1 MENLLNILNLIID
14 AYGWA
19 GIALTV
25 LTIALF
31 CSQMYRYGIYA
42 GIPKYRLATR
52 KKIRDNEPPISVII
66 TLFSEN
72 ADYLDNGLIELL
84 QQDYERYEVV
94 VVYVG
99 NDDNFYAD
107 LSTLRKGFPHL
118 ITTQIDNSSRYPI
131 SEKMA
136 LNVGIKAARNECLL
150 FTNTEARP
158 ASKHWISLMA
168 KGFMYGDIVIGHSG
182 IKYEKGAENRLFRK
196 LRFKESIDRLSA
208 VIRRRPYAATR
219 YNFGFTKQL
228 YFGVRGFNHLSMNAG
243 ESDLFLQS
251 ILCDDNASLV
261 ITPRAKCIESAP
273 RNLKSLLTLLRT
285 ERSTHAYY
293 DSSTHNY
300 IDSEPIVRSAFFAA
314 AVAMLALLPYE
325 LKIFAAVLPFVR
337 YCYAS
342 YTLQRIAAR
351 LGERRLHLWQP
362 LFDIVEPLIRLYMHL
377 QQHKYKDNIW
387 R

>member
-42 GIPKYRLATR
+42 GIPRYRLATR

-84 QQDYERYEVV
+84 HQDYERYEVV

-150 FTNTEARP
+150 FTNTEASP
-158 ASKHWISLMA
+158 ASKHWVSLMA

-261 ITPRAKCIESAP
+261 ITPRARCIESAP

-293 DSSTHNY
+293 DRSTHNY

-325 LKIFAAVLPFVR
+325 LKIFAAVLLFVR

-362 LFDIVEPLIRLYMHL
+362 LFDIAEPLIRLYMHL

>member
-1 MENLLNILNLIID
+1 MEKLLDILNFIID

-31 CSQMYRYGIYA
+31 CVQMYRYGIYA

-52 KKIRDNEPPISVII
+52 KKVRSSEPPISVII

-84 QQDYERYEVV
+84 QQDYDNYEVV

-107 LSTLRKGFPHL
+107 LSYLRKGYPHL
-118 ITTQIDNSSRYPI
+118 VTTQIDHSSRYPI
-131 SEKMA
+131 STKMA
-136 LNVGIKAARNECLL
+136 LNVGIKAAHNECLL
-150 FTNTEARP
+150 FTNTEASP
-158 ASKHWISLMA
+158 ASKHWVSLMA

-182 IKYEKGAENRLFRK
+182 IKYEKGAKNRLFRK

-208 VIRRRPYAATR
+208 VIRRRPYAASR

-228 YFGVRGFNHLSMNAG
+228 YFENRGFNHLSMNAG

-251 ILCDDNASLV
+251 ILCNDNASLV
-261 ITPRAKCIESAP
+261 ITPRARCIESAP
-273 RNLKSLLTLLRT
+273 RNFKGWLTLLRT
-285 ERSTHAYY
+285 ERSTHTFYKL
-293 DSSTHNY
+293 STHNY

-314 AVAMLALLPYE
+314 AVTMIALLPYE
-325 LKIFAAVLPFVR
+325 LKIFAAALLFVR

-342 YTLQRIAAR
+342 YTLLRIAAR
-351 LGERRLHLWQP
+351 LGERRLHIWQP
-362 LFDIVEPLIRLYMHL
+362 IFDIAEPILRLHIHL
-377 QQHKYKDNIW
+377 RQHKHKDNIW
-387 R
+387 G

>member
-1 MENLLNILNLIID
+1 MEKLLDILNFIID

-31 CSQMYRYGIYA
+31 CVQMYRYGIYA

-52 KKIRDNEPPISVII
+52 KKVRNSEPPISVII

-84 QQDYERYEVV
+84 QQDYDNYEVV

-107 LSTLRKGFPHL
+107 LSYLRKGYPHL
-118 ITTQIDNSSRYPI
+118 VTTQIDHSSRYPI
-131 SEKMA
+131 STKMA
-136 LNVGIKAARNECLL
+136 LNVGIKAAHNECLL
-150 FTNTEARP
+150 FTNTEASP
-158 ASKHWISLMA
+158 ASKHWVSLMA

-208 VIRRRPYAATR
+208 VIRRRPYAASR

-228 YFGVRGFNHLSMNAG
+228 YFENRGFNHLSMNAG

-251 ILCDDNASLV
+251 ILCNDNASLV
-261 ITPRAKCIESAP
+261 ITPRARCIESAP
-273 RNLKSLLTLLRT
+273 RNFKGWLTLLRT
-285 ERSTHAYY
+285 ERSTHTFYKL
-293 DSSTHNY
+293 STHNY

-314 AVAMLALLPYE
+314 AVTMIALLPYE
-325 LKIFAAVLPFVR
+325 LKIFAAALLFVR

-342 YTLQRIAAR
+342 YTLLRIAAR
-351 LGERRLHLWQP
+351 LGERRLRLWQP
-362 LFDIVEPLIRLYMHL
+362 IFDIAEPILRLHIHL
-377 QQHKYKDNIW
+377 RQHKHKDNIW
-387 R
+387 G

>member
-1 MENLLNILNLIID
+1 MEKLLDILNFIVD

-31 CSQMYRYGIYA
+31 CVQMYRYGIYA

-52 KKIRDNEPPISVII
+52 KKVRSSEPPISVII

-84 QQDYERYEVV
+84 QQDYDNYEVV

-107 LSTLRKGFPHL
+107 LSYLRKGYPHL
-118 ITTQIDNSSRYPI
+118 VTTQIDHSSRYPI
-131 SEKMA
+131 STKMA
-136 LNVGIKAARNECLL
+136 LNVGIKAAHNECLL
-150 FTNTEARP
+150 FTNTEASP
-158 ASKHWISLMA
+158 ASKHWVSLMA

-182 IKYEKGAENRLFRK
+182 IKYEKGAKNRLFRK

-208 VIRRRPYAATR
+208 VIHRRPYAASR

-228 YFGVRGFNHLSMNAG
+228 YFENRGFNHLSMNAG

-251 ILCDDNASLV
+251 ILCNDNASLV
-261 ITPRAKCIESAP
+261 ITPRARCIESAP
-273 RNLKSLLTLLRT
+273 RNFKGWLTLLRT
-285 ERSTHAYY
+285 ERSTHTFYKL
-293 DSSTHNY
+293 STHNY

-314 AVAMLALLPYE
+314 AVTMITLLPYE
-325 LKIFAAVLPFVR
+325 LKIFAAALLFVR

-342 YTLQRIAAR
+342 YTLLRIAAR
-351 LGERRLHLWQP
+351 LGERRLHIWQP
-362 LFDIVEPLIRLYMHL
+362 IFDIAEPILRLHIHL
-377 QQHKYKDNIW
+377 RQHKHKDNIW
-387 R
+387 G